1 MAVGTQRGTAP
12 LLDKEQLSRYSRQ
25 IILEEMGVAGQRRLL
40 DSKVLVVGAGG
51 LGSPVSL
58 YLAAAGVGTLGIVD
72 GDKVD
77 LSNLHRQIVH
87 YTHDIGRPK
96 TQSARRTLEDINP
109 DVTII
114 PFQTTLTSEN
124 AMEIIG
130 QFDVVV
136 NGSDNFPTRYLVN
149 DACVLLGKPLV
160 DASILKWEGQ
170 ATVFLPGRGCYRCLF
185 PTPPPPGAVP
195 SCAEGGV
202 VGALAGYMGTL
213 QAIETVKILLG
224 VGDTLANRLLI
235 YDALETEVRTLRW
248 KRNPD
253 CPVCGDHPTI
263 TELIDYEAFCG
274 LPGRSH
280 APADPQAG
288 APSNVLPEVDPE
300 EAQRLIAGG
309 GQLIDVREP
318 WEWAMAH
325 IPGAT
330 LIPMAEVRQRISE
343 IDPNRPVVVHC
354 AVGARSAKVVE
365 ELRQAGYTQ
374 VFNMAGGI
382 MEWSNRQLPTESG
395 DGQR

>member
-12 LLDKEQLSRYSRQ
+12 LLGKEQLSRYSRQ

-51 LGSPVSL
+51 LGSPASL
-58 YLAAAGVGTLGIVD
+58 YLAAAGVGTIGIVD

-77 LSNLHRQIVH
+77 LSNLHRQIIH

-109 DVTII
+109 DVKII

-124 AMEIIG
+124 ALEIIG

-224 VGDTLANRLLI
+224 VGGSLANRLLI
-235 YDALETEVRTLRW
+235 YDALETEIRTLRW

-253 CPVCGDHPTI
+253 CPVCGEHPTI

-280 APADPQAG
+280 APAAISD
-288 APSNVLPEVDPE
+288 VLPEVDPD

-330 LIPMAEVRQRISE
+330 LIPMAEVPQRISE

-365 ELRQAGYTQ
+365 DLRQAGYTQ
-374 VFNMAGGI
+374 VYNMAGGI

>member
-1 MAVGTQRGTAP
+1 MAVGTQRGSAP
-12 LLDKEQLSRYSRQ
+12 LLGKEQLSRYSRQ

-58 YLAAAGVGTLGIVD
+58 YLAAAGVGTIGIVD

-77 LSNLHRQIVH
+77 LSNLHRQIIH

-109 DVTII
+109 DVKII

-224 VGDTLANRLLI
+224 VGDSLANRLLI
-235 YDALETEVRTLRW
+235 YDALETEIRTLRW
-248 KRNPD
+248 KRNPE
-253 CPVCGDHPTI
+253 CPVCGEHPTI
-263 TELIDYEAFCG
+263 TQLIDYEAFCG
-274 LPGRSH
+274 LPGRLH
-280 APADPQAG
+280 APVAAAD
-288 APSNVLPEVDPE
+288 VLPEVDPE
-300 EAQRLIAGG
+300 EAQRLIAAG

-330 LIPMAEVRQRISE
+330 LIPMAEVPQRVSE

-365 ELRQAGYTQ
+365 GLLQAGYAQ
-374 VFNMAGGI
+374 VYNMAGGI
-382 MEWSNRQLPTESG
+382 TEWTNRQLPTESG